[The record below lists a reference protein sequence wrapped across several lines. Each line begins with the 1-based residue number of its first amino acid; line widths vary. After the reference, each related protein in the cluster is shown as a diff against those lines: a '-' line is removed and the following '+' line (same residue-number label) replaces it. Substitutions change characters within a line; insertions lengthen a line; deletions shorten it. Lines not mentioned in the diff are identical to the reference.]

1 MNRLFLLDGM
11 ALVYRAHFALIAA
24 PIRNS
29 QGVNT
34 SALYGFINT
43 LLAILE
49 KEAPTHLGVAFDTSA
64 PTPRHIKFPAYKA
77 QRDAMPEELAAAI
90 PHVKR
95 LCRAFHIPVLEI
107 DGFEADDIIGTLV
120 KRAEPAG
127 FDSFMVTP
135 DKDFAQLI
143 TARTFMWKPGRK
155 GNDHEVITLERLPEI
170 WGVTEPRQIID
181 LLGLMGDSSDNIP
194 GIPGIGPKTAQKLI
208 AEFGSME
215 NLLAHSAQLKGKQK
229 ELVETHADQALLS
242 RDLAT
247 IILDVP
253 VDVTWEDLALT
264 PRDDAA
270 VRALFDEFEFRSLGK
285 RLFGASAE
293 VSSAPEDGRPA
304 RPLDEIPS
312 APPASL
318 RTIREVAHTYH
329 LADTPA
335 LQQELFA
342 GLARQ
347 KSFCFDIETTGL
359 DRFSS
364 RLLGVAFSWTA
375 HEAWYLPYSDSLL
388 GALRVALAS
397 PAEKIGHNLKFDLSI
412 LHHHGIEVAGPYF
425 DTMLADTLVTPERRH
440 AMDYLAE
447 ILLHYTPVKLAE
459 IANHHELDSGPT
471 DDLFAFAAQTH
482 SSKELDIAAIPLAKL
497 AEYAAEDADV
507 TWQLAATLRPMLA
520 ASGQEK
526 ILHDIEGPLLPVLV
540 RMEMEGIAI
549 DPAALT
555 TIGDELQIQIDELAR
570 SIHRHAERPFN
581 LASPKQ
587 LGEILFDHLGLADKA
602 KKTKTGQYKTDEQ
615 TLATLEGKHPIIT
628 EILAWREASKLKS
641 TYLDALPNHLVAETG
656 RIHTHFHQLVAA
668 TGRLAS
674 SDPNLQN
681 IPVRSEA
688 GRKIRKAF
696 VPRGTGFQPVREDSA
711 SRLSAHETTGWKPVG
726 QDRRDACPPAKL
738 PISEDGHSGG
748 PQFTLLSC
756 DYSQIELRVMA
767 ALANDATMIEAFR
780 NHVDVH
786 TVTAAKVFVVEPA
799 DVTPA
804 MRRTAKMVNFGII
817 YGISAFGL
825 SQRLAI
831 PRAEAAATIDA
842 YFREYPSIR
851 EFMERTVAEAREAGY
866 VETLSGRRRYFPDLN
881 SGNQNLRG
889 NAERAAINTP
899 IQGTAA
905 DMIKLAMIRIDTL
918 LRAKAYR
925 SKMLLQ
931 VHDELVFDLALDE
944 QDELVPRI
952 LEAMTTALPLP
963 NGVPVEVEHG
973 TGPNWLAA
981 H

>member
-1 MNRLFLLDGM
+1 MKRLYLLDGM
-11 ALVYRAHFALIAA
+11 ALVYRAHFAFIAA

-29 QGVNT
+29 KGVNT

-49 KEAPTHLGVAFDTSA
+49 KENPTHIGVAFDTSA
-64 PTPRHIKFPAYKA
+64 PTARHIRFPAYKA

-95 LCRAFHIPVLEI
+95 LCRAFHIPVLEL
-107 DGFEADDIIGTLV
+107 DGYEADDLIGTLV
-120 KRAEPAG
+120 KRAEADG
-127 FDSFMVTP
+127 FESFMVTA

-143 TARTFMWKPGRK
+143 TANTRLWKPGRK
-155 GNDHEVITLERLPEI
+155 GNDHEIIGLDQVPEI
-170 WGVTEPRQIID
+170 WGVTHPAQIID
-181 LLGLMGDSSDNIP
+181 LLGLMGDASDNIP

-208 AEFGSME
+208 ADFGSME
-215 NLLAHSAQLKGKQK
+215 NLLAHTEKLKGRQK
-229 ELVETHADQALLS
+229 ELVETHAEQALLS
-242 RDLAT
+242 KELAT

-253 VDVTWEDLALT
+253 LAVTWQDLIRS
-264 PRDDAA
+264 PRDDEA
-270 VRALFDEFEFRSLGK
+270 VQALFDEFEFRTLAR
-285 RLFGASAE
+285 RLFGDGGTVSTAPGSA
-293 VSSAPEDGRPA
+293 APGSGA
-304 RPLDEIPS
+304 HAPS
-312 APPASL
+312 ATPTDPSPDQAITGPL
-318 RTIREVAHTYH
+318 LTLLDVAHTYQI
-329 LADTPA
+329 ANTPE
-335 LQQELFA
+335 LQQQLFSELA
-342 GLARQ
+342 NQA
-347 KSFCFDIETTGL
+347 SFCFDIETTGL

-364 RLLGVAFSWTA
+364 KLLGVAFCWKPHSA
-375 HEAWYLPYSDSLL
+375 CYLPYEKTVHD
-388 GALRVALAS
+388 ALRAALAL

-412 LHHHGIEVAGPYF
+412 LHHHGIEVAGPFF
-425 DTMLADTLVTPERRH
+425 DTLLADILVCPERRH
-440 AMDYLAE
+440 SMDYLAE
-447 ILLHYTPVKLAE
+447 TLLHYTPVKLAQ
-459 IANHHELDSGPT
+459 IAHAQPDSAETPPA
-471 DDLFAFAAQTH
+471 DDLFDFAQKSTA
-482 SSKELDIAAIPLAKL
+482 SKSLDIASIPMEKL

-507 TWQLAATLRPMLA
+507 TLQLAAKLRPLLD
-520 ASGQEK
+520 ASGQKK
-526 ILHDIEGPLLPVLV
+526 ILRDIEGPLLPVLV

-549 DPAALT
+549 DSAALT
-555 TIGDELQIQIDELAR
+555 TIGDELQLQIDELAQ
-570 SIHRHAERPFN
+570 SIHRHAGRPFN

-615 TLATLEGKHPIIT
+615 TLATLEGKHPVIT
-628 EILAWREASKLKS
+628 DILAWREATKLKS
-641 TYLDALPNHLVAETG
+641 TYLDALPTHLVPETG
-656 RIHTHFHQLVAA
+656 RIHSHFHQLVAA

-696 VPRGTGFQPVREDSA
+696 VPRPG
-711 SRLSAHETTGWKPVG
+711 
-726 QDRRDACPPAKL
+726 
-738 PISEDGHSGG
+738 
-748 PQFTLLSC
+748 FTLLSC

-780 NHVDVH
+780 NHADIH
-786 TVTAAKVFVVEPA
+786 RITAAKVFVVEPE
-799 DVTPA
+799 DVTDA

-831 PRAEAAATIDA
+831 PRAEASAIIEA
-842 YFREYPSIR
+842 YVREYPSIR
-851 EFMERTVAEAREAGY
+851 AFMDRTIADARESGY

-881 SGNQNLRG
+881 SNNQNLRG

-905 DMIKLAMIRIDTL
+905 DMIKLAMIRIDRL
-918 LRAKAYR
+918 LASKPSQ

-944 QDELVPRI
+944 SDALVPLI
-952 LEAMTTALPLP
+952 LDAMCSALPLP
-963 NGVPVEVEHG
+963 HGVPIEVEHG